1 MGNDIKK
8 VGNKIGHML
17 YEIDQQQDCTT
28 QGIPINAHQNME
40 DAKVLNVLLAKN
52 VVNLGSK
59 LEMDPSSLSKNGNK
73 WENSI
78 MRGLISIEVDKDKY
92 EQL

>member
-1 MGNDIKK
+1 
-8 VGNKIGHML
+8 
-17 YEIDQQQDCTT
+17 
-28 QGIPINAHQNME
+28 ME
-40 DAKVLNVLLAKN
+40 DAKTLNALLAKN

-59 LEMDPSSLSKNGNK
+59 LEMDPSSLTKNGNR

-92 EQL
+92 EQMEISKLHSSKLKESSHIS